1 MLSNSVMSNS
11 LRPHGPQPTRLLC
24 PWNFPGRNTGVG
36 CHCLLQVWI
45 YIRSLFSKIQNN
57 FVKGRQ
63 MVNKTLSQNLSS
75 TSCTFSAE
83 FSDQGDFSF
92 LVIRICL
99 IVVALVIELYT
110 FHMFYFPPRYHAEL
124 RSKNIWISAGPF
136 VFSFSFFFLSV
147 WKDHYSLNLPLQS
160 KMSPPSWGLK
170 MSPPAWACLP
180 LCSSEPMSFLAGRK
194 RKAIEYFILCLF
206 DKKAR
211 LFLFIGLKLKMGQ
224 SCK

>member
-1 MLSNSVMSNS
+1 MLSNSVISNS

-24 PWNFPGRNTGVG
+24 PWNFPGRNTWVG
-36 CHCLLQVWI
+36 CHFLLQVWI

-63 MVNKTLSQNLSS
+63 MVDKTLSQNLSS

-99 IVVALVIELYT
+99 MVVALVIELYT

-124 RSKNIWISAGPF
+124 RSKNIWISAGSF
-136 VFSFSFFFLSV
+136 VFSFSFFFFSF
-147 WKDHYSLNLPLQS
+147 
-160 KMSPPSWGLK
+160 
-170 MSPPAWACLP
+170 
-180 LCSSEPMSFLAGRK
+180 SSQCGRIII
-194 RKAIEYFILCLF
+194 A
-206 DKKAR
+206 
-211 LFLFIGLKLKMGQ
+211 
-224 SCK
+224 

>member
-1 MLSNSVMSNS
+1 M
-11 LRPHGPQPTRLLC
+11 
-24 PWNFPGRNTGVG
+24 G
-36 CHCLLQVWI
+36 CHFLLQVRI

-63 MVNKTLSQNLSS
+63 MVNKILSQNLSS

-83 FSDQGDFSF
+83 FSGQVDFSF

-99 IVVALVIELYT
+99 MIVALVIELYT
-110 FHMFYFPPRYHAEL
+110 FHMFYFPPRCHAKL

-136 VFSFSFFFLSV
+136 VFSFSLLFLLLLFFLLSV

-160 KMSPPSWGLK
+160 KMSPSIL
-170 MSPPAWACLP
+170 PPDRAWACLP

-194 RKAIEYFILCLF
+194 RKAIEYFILCLI
-206 DKKAR
+206 KKHVC
-211 LFLFIGLKLKMGQ
+211 FC
-224 SCK
+224 S